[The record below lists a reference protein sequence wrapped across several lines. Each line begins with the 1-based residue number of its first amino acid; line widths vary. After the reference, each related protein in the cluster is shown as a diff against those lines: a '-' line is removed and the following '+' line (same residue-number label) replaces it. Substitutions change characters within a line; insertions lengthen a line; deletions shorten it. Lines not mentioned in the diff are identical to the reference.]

1 MPHITVDY
9 TERLD
14 DTLFDRRAF
23 AKELDPLVVTE
34 SHSAGVG
41 KIFFRPAPLTF
52 VSGEEHPYV
61 HVTVALLPNRSPAQ
75 KAHLSD
81 AVLALLGRYTAG
93 GPHVVTSVEVRDLPD
108 SYRLRS

>member
-9 TERLD
+9 TDGLD

-23 AKELDPLVVTE
+23 AKELDPLVVAE

-41 KIFFRPAPLTF
+41 KIFFRPALTF
-52 VSGEEHPYV
+52 VSGEEHPYI
-61 HVTVALLPNRSPAQ
+61 HVTVALLPNRTPAQ

-81 AVLALLGRYTAG
+81 AVLALLQRYVAG
-93 GPHVVTSVEVRDLPD
+93 APHVVTSVEVRELAD